1 MIFFKKK
8 HIVLDCFTSEAGLAE
23 VFPIAPIINNM
34 PSWWKSCPNTA
45 PAINYLMELSTVK
58 RCPGIKDLF
67 KTALA
72 VPAWNEYILYK
83 NSEHGFSHLGPT
95 QLAAGV
101 EHQANQLGPFYEE
114 YFHFKFISPWY
125 FKEKTGIKWIMI
137 GPSWHQDSNLIVPPG
152 ILEFKTQHSTH
163 INIVSRK
170 EEANIEYRIKA
181 GEPLA
186 YLVPL
191 TENTV
196 KIKTHVVSQEEIRK
210 MKNFHHSFYNSYEI
224 TKRILT

>member
-34 PSWWKSCPNTA
+34 PSW
-45 PAINYLMELSTVK
+45 
-58 RCPGIKDLF
+58 
-67 KTALA
+67 
-72 VPAWNEYILYK
+72 
-83 NSEHGFSHLGPT
+83 
-95 QLAAGV
+95 
-101 EHQANQLGPFYEE
+101 
-114 YFHFKFISPWY
+114 
-125 FKEKTGIKWIMI
+125 
-137 GPSWHQDSNLIVPPG
+137 HQDSNLIVPPG

-170 EEANIEYRIKA
+170 EEPNIEYRIKA